1 MRPWLTGFLVR
12 LKEET
17 SDNHY
22 PGIACIG
29 YRLSAMGRAARRQNC
44 CGQGYQPLE
53 RVIGVGHCGILVP
66 NSSDIRS
73 LLSV

>member
-1 MRPWLTGFLVR
+1 L
-12 LKEET
+12 
-17 SDNHY
+17 
-22 PGIACIG
+22 
-29 YRLSAMGRAARRQNC
+29 YRLSAIGYGLWGEQPDGKIR